1 MLSLIVNENYDFKTA
16 NANANTQK
24 DLGRARTPM
33 AGNSNPGETKPTK
46 VLLSNMSQ
54 DSAQSLS
61 AILQNAFAPK

>member
-16 NANANTQK
+16 NTQK

-33 AGNSNPGETKPTK
+33 AQASNPGETKPTK

-54 DSAQSLS
+54 DSA
-61 AILQNAFAPK
+61 